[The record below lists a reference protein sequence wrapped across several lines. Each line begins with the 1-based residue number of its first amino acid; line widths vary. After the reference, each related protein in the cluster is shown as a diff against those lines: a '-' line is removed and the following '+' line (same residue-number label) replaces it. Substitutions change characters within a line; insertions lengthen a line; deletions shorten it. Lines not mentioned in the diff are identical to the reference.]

1 MPFPSA
7 SDSYSTSKHVSD
19 GLFGSYVRA
28 ATYGSTSSVKDI
40 PRNRDCEFILVGR
53 SIADM

>member
-40 PRNRDCEFILVGR
+40 PRNRDCECILVGR